1 MRASPHRQEVETL
14 RRRAHDFLNEAHE
27 ALARERY
34 DLSCFFSE
42 QAVQLYVKSVLLER
56 LGDYP
61 RLHHLRALLSESA
74 KGASSKELE
83 EFIRDNRV
91 GLSNLED
98 AYLIARYT
106 TKTYLKEDAEDM
118 ARLAETAISAVKRAF
133 GVDR

>member
-1 MRASPHRQEVETL
+1 VRTSPHRQEVETL
-14 RRRAHDFLNEAHE
+14 RRRAYDFLNEAHE

-56 LGDYP
+56 VGDYP
-61 RLHHLRALLSESA
+61 RLHHLRALLSELA
-74 KGASSKELE
+74 KGASFKELE

-91 GLSNLED
+91 SLSNLED

-118 ARLAETAISAVKRAF
+118 IRLAETAISTVKRTF

>member
-1 MRASPHRQEVETL
+1 M
-14 RRRAHDFLNEAHE
+14 NEARE

-56 LGDYP
+56 VGDYP
-61 RLHHLRALLSESA
+61 RLHHLRALLSELA

-83 EFIRDNRV
+83 EFIQDNRAS
-91 GLSNLED
+91 LSNLED

-118 ARLAETAISAVKRAF
+118 VKLTQTVISTVKRAF
-133 GVDR
+133 GVER